1 MFDENRL
8 NWPSR
13 RDINEWADY
22 VETLCILS
30 ENGVMSIE
38 DFTDFLFDDGTKD
51 TEQILSAVNFNDHF
65 LTTLSDFP
73 IEAEFRT
80 VNNEENEDEG
90 DEFDGED
97 EESENKEKVRSRL
110 LTLFSFLQ
118 CRSNYFGADY
128 PFTVVQ
134 RDLTIEIIPIAGQ
147 TLLNKLYQVLL
158 FSSEMN
164 LYSHANINRLG
175 HLFEALCS
183 RPFSQ
188 VIPAISEKR
197 FFGAGAGDIIPR
209 SYEGNLKVRLQL
221 LAKDLSTKTK
231 DIIND
236 PDEIAY
242 IGDAGLDWVGWVSFE
257 DNCNHQPIYFGQC
270 ACGANWVDKQHET
283 SLSHWN
289 NFLDLKQSVQC
300 FHFMP
305 RSFRRTSLKWY
316 QETAIIYGLIVID
329 RYRLLKMFRLEGD
342 NEIAHVLGLYAD
354 ILQAATDFRL
364 I

>member
-8 NWPSR
+8 NWPAR

-30 ENGVMSIE
+30 DDGIMSVE
-38 DFTDFLFDDGTKD
+38 DFTDFLFDDATRE
-51 TEQILSAVNFNDHF
+51 TEQILTAVNFNDHF
-65 LTTLSDFP
+65 LTTLPDIP
-73 IEAEFRT
+73 VAQIAPQPPNEQD
-80 VNNEENEDEG
+80 EEN
-90 DEFDGED
+90 EFDGED
-97 EESENKEKVRSRL
+97 EESDNKEKVRSKL

-118 CRSNYFGADY
+118 CRSVYFGEDY
-128 PFTVVQ
+128 PFTISGI
-134 RDLTIEIIPIAGQ
+134 DLTIELIPTAEQ

-164 LYSHANINRLG
+164 LYSHAVINRLG
-175 HLFEALCS
+175 HLFEALCQ

-188 VIPAISEKR
+188 LIPAISEKR
-197 FFGAGAGDIIPR
+197 YFGAGAGEILPR
-209 SYEGNLKVRLQL
+209 GYEGNLKSRLKL
-221 LAKDLSTKTK
+221 LAQDLASKTK
-231 DIIND
+231 EIIND

-242 IGDAGLDWVGWVSFE
+242 TGDAGLDWVGWVSFE
-257 DNCNHQPIYFGQC
+257 DHCNHQPIYFGQC

-289 NFLDLKQSVQC
+289 NFLDLNQSVQC

-316 QETAIIYGLIVID
+316 QETAIIYGLIVVD
-329 RYRLLKMFRLEGD
+329 RYRLLKMFGLEG
-342 NEIAHVLGLYAD
+342 NEEIQQVLHLYAD
-354 ILQAATDFRL
+354 ILQAANDFSL
-364 I
+364 S